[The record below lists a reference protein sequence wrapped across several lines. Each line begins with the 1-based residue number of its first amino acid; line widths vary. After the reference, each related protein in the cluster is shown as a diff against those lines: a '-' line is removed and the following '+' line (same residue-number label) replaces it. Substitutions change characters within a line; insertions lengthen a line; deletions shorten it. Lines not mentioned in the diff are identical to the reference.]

1 MSRSLPRR
9 SLLKSSLGAVAF
21 ASSVRAATTVAV
33 NLTPRTPPLPS
44 LFDDSRA
51 EGSEAFAALDRFI
64 PAYLEAKNCPGLTLA
79 VANDNGLIRAKGY
92 GFSDV
97 ERQVPVTP
105 DLLFEIGSITK
116 SFVAITLLQLREE
129 GKVDFNRPV
138 LDYLPWLPIR
148 CVYGPIATHHLLTHT
163 SGLPD
168 ALGLFSGDPQS
179 RLVQGF
185 KPGEHFHYCNA
196 GFDILGHLISKVDG
210 RPWPV
215 AVKQRVIAPLGMRN
229 TFPVITN
236 DSLAHRAKSYV
247 QRFDDEADYQHSP
260 LVPAANLVFSSA
272 AGSITS
278 TPGDMALYIQML
290 LRRGSGRNGRILSPD
305 SFTLLSKPQI
315 EAKEFSPTSSY
326 GYGIGVDHIDGH
338 LVLRHTG
345 GMPSFI
351 SSIIVDLDAGVGA
364 FSSMN
369 VRHDFRPNPVSIYA
383 VQLLV
388 AQKEGKPLPKPPDLK
403 DPKNVPDAVAYA
415 KIYSSPNGKKIEA
428 IADGN
433 NLYLLID
440 GRKIALERA
449 EGDVFLSSERPY
461 SELAFQFSRA
471 SPPVTSGENDKTTS
485 KPPYAELLWGSE
497 WYTSADYKGARDFP
511 QNPDFLRLTGH
522 YRADSVWASGFKI
535 VWVKGQ
541 LMVDGLTPLVPIG
554 ANLFRM
560 GSESWSPETVEFL
573 HFADGVPQLLRMS
586 GADCWRV
593 AEG

>member
-1 MSRSLPRR
+1 
-9 SLLKSSLGAVAF
+9 LKSSLGAAAF
-21 ASSVRAATTVAV
+21 ASSARAALPVAMSSF
-33 NLTPRTPPLPS
+33 PRTLLLPLR
-44 LFDDSRA
+44 LGTTQA

-79 VANDNGLIRAKGY
+79 IANDKGLIGAKGY

-97 ERQVPVTP
+97 ERQVPVTS

-129 GKVDFNRPV
+129 GKVDFDRPV
-138 LDYLPWLPIR
+138 LDYLPWLPIQ
-148 CVYGPIATHHLLTHT
+148 CVYGPIATHHLLTHS

-215 AVKQRVIAPLGMRN
+215 AVKQRVIDPLGMHN

-236 DSLAHRAKSYV
+236 DSLGHRAKSYV
-247 QRFDDEADYQHSP
+247 QRFDDEVDYQRAP
-260 LVPAANLVFSSA
+260 LVPTANMIFSSA
-272 AGSITS
+272 AGSVTS

-290 LRRGSGRNGRILSPD
+290 LRHGAAASGRLLSPD
-305 SFTLLSKPQI
+305 SFALFSKPQI
-315 EAKEFSPTSSY
+315 EAKEFSATSSY
-326 GYGIGVDHIDGH
+326 GYGIAVDHIDGH
-338 LVLRHTG
+338 LILRHTG

-351 SSIIVDLDAGVGA
+351 SSIIVDLDGGIGA

-388 AQKEGKPLPKPPDLK
+388 AQKEGKPLPKAPDLPN
-403 DPKNVPDAVAYA
+403 PKNVTDATAYA
-415 KIYSSPNGKKIEA
+415 KTYSSANGKKIEA

-433 NLYLLID
+433 NLSLMID
-440 GRKIALERA
+440 GRKIALEQT

-461 SELAFQFSRA
+461 SEFAFQFLRAA
-471 SPPVTSGENDKTTS
+471 SPSGALPENAKTTS
-485 KPPYAELLWGSE
+485 KPPFAELLWGSD
-497 WYTSADYKGARDFP
+497 WYTSADYKGVRDFP
-511 QNPDFLRLTGH
+511 QNSNFLHLTGH
-522 YRADSVWASGFKI
+522 YRADSVWASSFKI

-541 LMVDGLTPLVPIG
+541 LMMDGVVPLVPIG

-560 GSESWSPETVEFL
+560 GPESWSPETVEFL

-586 GADCWRV
+586 GADFWRV
-593 AEG
+593 AEA